1 MTDDDET
8 ELSPSNP
15 TNANSDSTGK
25 SKKIRSSDS
34 VESLTSTSE
43 LLMLA
48 KDAVNSEQYP
58 MDFDQMVEFM
68 EKVSGETDILA
79 LVRSFTNDTQGV
91 INLLH
96 DVYNVVP
103 HKSIKNRCRKIQRRI
118 RKALLSKDSVSADDL
133 NLSTIVGEPI
143 AYTNIASLLA
153 KYDDFCAFVGRDE
166 PSIILLTETWLSS
179 SIPDSLVSI
188 RGYTLFRRDRFGR
201 RGGGVCMYFANRVLT
216 NFKIQPISG
225 DFRGIEALF
234 LGVHS
239 KTVSFVLGCVY
250 RPPSSSISDDKILMD
265 FIKGL
270 ADTSQKIFIFGDFNM
285 PDLLWPLDSSG
296 PFSNSSQLMADLIIN
311 SHLCQ
316 LVSEPTRFRLNQ
328 TPSTLDLIISSD
340 DNSLTNLKHL
350 SPIGISDHVTLGIE
364 LQIYSCPRLKTV
376 SFERTVVEWA
386 AVNQHLSVVD
396 WNLLLSNT
404 SMTHN
409 WKVFKTTLQDT
420 IAQHT
425 TRARTRYEASIANS
439 KDTKHFHKHIR
450 TQLSGP
456 VGTPQVRDITGS
468 VTDNSDVV
476 ADIFADVF
484 SKVFTKESRDRIPA
498 VPGPPNSTFLSDI
511 DFLETVVCEKIRKLK
526 VSKSPGPDLIT
537 AKTYVR
543 PVLEFANCVWTPVL
557 QRDIQLLESVQRRA
571 TRVPFGRSRPQYTAR
586 LSLMGIPSLS
596 ARRVRGICLLCTRG
610 VAHVD
615 TL

>member
-48 KDAVNSEQYP
+48 KDAVNNSEQYP
-58 MDFDQMVEFM
+58 IDFDQMVEFM

-103 HKSIKNRCRKIQRRI
+103 HKSIKNKY
-118 RKALLSKDSVSADDL
+118 ANYLSCS
-133 NLSTIVGEPI
+133 I

-179 SIPDSLVSI
+179 SIPDSLCGPSL

-201 RGGGVCMYFANRVLT
+201 WGGGVCMYFANKVLT

-234 LGVHS
+234 LEVHS

-250 RPPSSSISDDKILMD
+250 RPPSSSISDDKILID
-265 FIKGL
+265 LIKGL
-270 ADTSQKIFIFGDFNM
+270 AETSQKILIFGDFNM

-296 PFSNSSQLMADLIIN
+296 PFSISSQLIADLIIN

-316 LVSEPTRFRLNQ
+316 L

-340 DNSLTNLKHL
+340 DNSLINLKYL

-364 LQIYSCPRLKTV
+364 LQIYSCLRL
-376 SFERTVVEWA
+376 
-386 AVNQHLSVVD
+386 
-396 WNLLLSNT
+396 
-404 SMTHN
+404 
-409 WKVFKTTLQDT
+409 
-420 IAQHT
+420 
-425 TRARTRYEASIANS
+425 
-439 KDTKHFHKHIR
+439 
-450 TQLSGP
+450 
-456 VGTPQVRDITGS
+456 
-468 VTDNSDVV
+468 
-476 ADIFADVF
+476 
-484 SKVFTKESRDRIPA
+484 
-498 VPGPPNSTFLSDI
+498 
-511 DFLETVVCEKIRKLK
+511 
-526 VSKSPGPDLIT
+526 
-537 AKTYVR
+537 
-543 PVLEFANCVWTPVL
+543 
-557 QRDIQLLESVQRRA
+557 
-571 TRVPFGRSRPQYTAR
+571 
-586 LSLMGIPSLS
+586 
-596 ARRVRGICLLCTRG
+596 
-610 VAHVD
+610 
-615 TL
+615 

>member
-1 MTDDDET
+1 
-8 ELSPSNP
+8 
-15 TNANSDSTGK
+15 
-25 SKKIRSSDS
+25 
-34 VESLTSTSE
+34 
-43 LLMLA
+43 
-48 KDAVNSEQYP
+48 
-58 MDFDQMVEFM
+58 
-68 EKVSGETDILA
+68 
-79 LVRSFTNDTQGV
+79 
-91 INLLH
+91 
-96 DVYNVVP
+96 
-103 HKSIKNRCRKIQRRI
+103 
-118 RKALLSKDSVSADDL
+118 
-133 NLSTIVGEPI
+133 
-143 AYTNIASLLA
+143 
-153 KYDDFCAFVGRDE
+153 
-166 PSIILLTETWLSS
+166 
-179 SIPDSLVSI
+179 
-188 RGYTLFRRDRFGR
+188 
-201 RGGGVCMYFANRVLT
+201 MYFANRVLT

-250 RPPSSSISDDKILMD
+250 RPPSSSISADKILID

-296 PFSNSSQLMADLIIN
+296 SFSNSSQLMADLIIN

-340 DNSLTNLKHL
+340 DNSLTNLKYL
-350 SPIGISDHVTLGIE
+350 SPIGISHHVTLGIE

-386 AVNQHLSVVD
+386 AVNQHISVVD

-425 TRARTRYEASIANS
+425 TRVTFKRSSKKPWIDSKILKLIRKKRSLWRTFRRTGAEADYKTHRAFSNKLSTTIKEARTRYEASIANS

-456 VGTPQVRDITGS
+456 VGTPQVRSGQVRS

-484 SKVFTKESRDRIPA
+484 SKV
-498 VPGPPNSTFLSDI
+498 L
-511 DFLETVVCEKIRKLK
+511 RKNHGTG
-526 VSKSPGPDLIT
+526 SP
-537 AKTYVR
+537 
-543 PVLEFANCVWTPVL
+543 
-557 QRDIQLLESVQRRA
+557 
-571 TRVPFGRSRPQYTAR
+571 
-586 LSLMGIPSLS
+586 LSLARPIPLFSRISIFLKQ
-596 ARRVRGICLLCTRG
+596 
-610 VAHVD
+610 
-615 TL
+615 